1 MSIFTMGNLV
11 MTRAINDTIAD
22 NESFAKE
29 ITSALRRYI
38 SADWGDLSLR
48 DKSLNDSAV
57 ETGTDRILA
66 AYHTT
71 KGKVYIVTEWDRSYT
86 TIMFAQDY

>member
-1 MSIFTMGNLV
+1 MGNLV

-38 SADWGDLSLR
+38 SADWGDLPLS
-48 DKSLNDSAV
+48 DKKANDSAV
-57 ETGTDRILA
+57 ETGEDRILA
-66 AYHTT
+66 AYKTT
-71 KGKVYIVTEWDRSYT
+71 EGKVYIITEYDRSHT
-86 TIMFAQDY
+86 TILFAGEY